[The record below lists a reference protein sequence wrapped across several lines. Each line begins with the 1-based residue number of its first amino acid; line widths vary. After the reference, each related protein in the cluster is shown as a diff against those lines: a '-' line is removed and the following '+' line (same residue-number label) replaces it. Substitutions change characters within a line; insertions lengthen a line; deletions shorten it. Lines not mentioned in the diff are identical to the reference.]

1 MAENIPIIGSV
12 FSYIHDVIDIKGDY
26 KKYATG
32 TDERVQD
39 HGITI
44 SMTEAYCDGA
54 NLFIS
59 YVIESQKKFTEY
71 SDNQIFQNQIGYE
84 GITKIK
90 SDDKIYS
97 LNDCGAAGV
106 TGKYVDENTFAGSQ
120 YFDLSGK
127 EFPDSFQLDIY
138 IYNVTLI
145 SENMKNQNISIWGQ
159 WKFSIP
165 IQVNKEDVTMYEV
178 NEWNEGDS
186 IDEVIVTPIITTI
199 KTTHPDIYRDNFNYD
214 VLVYG
219 DENGTEE
226 LTMQGFYDETKGVFK
241 VSTKDIAT
249 DLYIYVIDESRMSKK
264 KTDTDFREELEHR
277 AIVRKV
283 IHLQ

>member
-1 MAENIPIIGSV
+1 MGTMEIFNP
-12 FSYIHDVIDIKGDY
+12 D
-26 KKYATG
+26 TG
-32 TDERVQD
+32 Q
-39 HGITI
+39 
-44 SMTEAYCDGA
+44 
-54 NLFIS
+54 
-59 YVIESQKKFTEY
+59 Q
-71 SDNQIFQNQIGYE
+71 
-84 GITKIK
+84 
-90 SDDKIYS
+90 
-97 LNDCGAAGV
+97 
-106 TGKYVDENTFAGSQ
+106 
-120 YFDLSGK
+120 
-127 EFPDSFQLDIY
+127 
-138 IYNVTLI
+138 
-145 SENMKNQNISIWGQ
+145 
-159 WKFSIP
+159 
-165 IQVNKEDVTMYEV
+165 EDVTMYEV
-178 NEWNEGDS
+178 NEWNEEYS

-264 KTDTDFREELEHR
+264 KTDTDFREELEQR